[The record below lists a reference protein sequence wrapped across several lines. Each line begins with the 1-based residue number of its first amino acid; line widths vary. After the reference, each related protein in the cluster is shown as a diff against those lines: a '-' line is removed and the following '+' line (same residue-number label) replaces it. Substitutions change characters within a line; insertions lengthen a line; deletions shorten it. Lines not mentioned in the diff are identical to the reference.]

1 MKIYFAHPAFT
12 DTQRTFKARFLDLL
26 RRGLEKKYLGKDLP
40 APRVVDPFDYAPN
53 VEKMADHKR
62 QFSPAVASLCCRLL
76 RGCFLV
82 IAAADDS
89 DTGVAFEL
97 GVAYSMKIPALLV
110 SEAGAAE
117 EANAML
123 AGTCLASIPNVLQPE
138 KMDMLVDLIYGFS
151 ATSEGPR
158 P

>member
-12 DTQRTFKARFLDLL
+12 DTQRAFKARFLDLL
-26 RRGLEKKYLGKDLP
+26 HTGLEKKYLGKDLP
-40 APRVVDPFDYAPN
+40 VPEVVDPFDYAPN

-62 QFSPAVASLCCRLL
+62 RFSTAVASLCCRLP
-76 RGCFLV
+76 RGCCLV
-82 IAAADDS
+82 VAAADDG

-97 GVAYSMKIPALLV
+97 GVAYSMGIPALLV

-123 AGTCLASIPNVLQPE
+123 TGTCRASIPKVLQPE
-138 KMDMLVDLIYGFS
+138 AMEMLVDLVYGFG
-151 ATSEGPR
+151 ATGEGPR

>member
-12 DTQRTFKARFLDLL
+12 DTQRAFKARFLDLL
-26 RRGLEKKYLGKDLP
+26 HAGLERKYLGKDLP
-40 APRVVDPFDYAPN
+40 LPEVVDPFDYAPN

-62 QFSPAVASLCCRLL
+62 RFSTVVASLCCRLL

-82 IAAADDS
+82 VASADDG

-97 GVAYSMKIPALLV
+97 GVAYSTGIPTLLV

-123 AGTCLASIPNVLQPE
+123 TGTCRASIPHVLQPE

-151 ATSEGPR
+151 ATSEGSR